1 MPFIRKL
8 SSADLPALKAHHARL
23 DGDDRYLR
31 FGHHV
36 SDTALHRYLDAIAW
50 ADAILMGHF
59 EAGRLRAVVEIV
71 PLNDGW
77 ERAAELALTVETPW
91 RGRGLGTELCRRALV
106 LACNRRIREV
116 AMICLAENVRMQRLA
131 AKLDA
136 RVVHRAGEVEGRVI
150 LPRPSP
156 WSLLQEAVIT
166 SGALAAGLL
175 EPSEPG
181 ATRPGERAPDCPV
194 P

>member
-31 FGHHV
+31 FGHHL
-36 SDTALHRYLDAIAW
+36 SDTALERYLDGIDW
-50 ADAILMGHF
+50 ADCILMGHIDG
-59 EAGRLRAVVEIV
+59 GRLRAVVEIV
-71 PLNDGW
+71 PLSDGW
-77 ERAAELALTVETPW
+77 ERTAELALTVEKPW
-91 RGRGLGTELCRRALV
+91 RGQGLGTELCRRALV
-106 LACNRRIREV
+106 LACNRHIREV

-136 RVVHRAGEVEGRVI
+136 RVLSRHGEVEGRVL

-156 WSLLQEAVIT
+156 WSLLQEGVIT
-166 SGALAAGLL
+166 TGAFAAGLL
-175 EPSEPG
+175 EPVG
-181 ATRPGERAPDCPV
+181 AGGARPGERAPDCPV